1 MRSFSERGV
10 PLKEHGRS
18 GSIDATPDRDNARAF
33 FALTRHCSSPEVT
46 RTLRTR
52 RVIDWII
59 ASITAVKLWWFEDAF
74 ICLEGLSALCD
85 GPSLVNRFEGMS
97 RPSFARTRIN

>member
-10 PLKEHGRS
+10 PLKEHGPS
-18 GSIDATPDRDNARAF
+18 GSIDATPDRDNGPAL
-33 FALTRHCSSPEVT
+33 FALTRHRSSLEVA
-46 RTLRTR
+46 RTPRTR

-59 ASITAVKLWWFEDAF
+59 ASITKVKLWWFEDAF
-74 ICLEGLSALCD
+74 TCLEGLSALCA